1 MPTLLHRHFCCLRG
15 DPKESA
21 AHLYELHQVQQVP
34 VQSCARLRQTGP
46 HHPLSQHRC
55 MPIPD
60 SFPIPTCSRCHA
72 EFFDVRTREALAPLL
87 HERYPEQLRQ
97 RAKQA
102 IDILMLHISQ
112 RRLELLIGLSQGYL
126 SRLRIGAGNPS
137 AELVSHLAML
147 AHDPK
152 TRLAE
157 LERYWAVS
165 VGRLQVS
172 VTTAPS
178 NTVLSSGSLNC

>member
-1 MPTLLHRHFCCLRG
+1 MSFARCSRCQSKAVRSYARPGRTIRYRNI
-15 DPKESA
+15 A
-21 AHLYELHQVQQVP
+21 AM
-34 VQSCARLRQTGP
+34 A
-46 HHPLSQHRC
+46 
-55 MPIPD
+55 IPD

-72 EFFDVRTREALAPLL
+72 EFFDVRTTEALAPLL
-87 HERYPEQLRQ
+87 HDQYQEQLRQ

-102 IDILMLHISQ
+102 IDTLMMHISQ

-126 SRLRIGAGNPS
+126 SRLRIGTGNPS

-157 LERYWAVS
+157 LERYWT
-165 VGRLQVS
+165 VGL
-172 VTTAPS
+172 
-178 NTVLSSGSLNC
+178 

>member
-1 MPTLLHRHFCCLRG
+1 
-15 DPKESA
+15 
-21 AHLYELHQVQQVP
+21 
-34 VQSCARLRQTGP
+34 
-46 HHPLSQHRC
+46 

-72 EFFDVRTREALAPLL
+72 EFFDARASEALALLL
-87 HERYPEQLRQ
+87 HEQYLEQLRE

-157 LERYWAVS
+157 LERYWAV
-165 VGRLQVS
+165 GL
-172 VTTAPS
+172 
-178 NTVLSSGSLNC
+178 

>member
-1 MPTLLHRHFCCLRG
+1 
-15 DPKESA
+15 
-21 AHLYELHQVQQVP
+21 
-34 VQSCARLRQTGP
+34 
-46 HHPLSQHRC
+46 

-72 EFFDVRTREALAPLL
+72 EFFDVRTTEALAPLL

-112 RRLELLIGLSQGYL
+112 RRLELLIGQSQGYL

-165 VGRLQVS
+165 VGRL
-172 VTTAPS
+172 
-178 NTVLSSGSLNC
+178 

>member
-1 MPTLLHRHFCCLRG
+1 MSFARCRRCQSKAVRSYARPGRTIRYRNV
-15 DPKESA
+15 A
-21 AHLYELHQVQQVP
+21 A
-34 VQSCARLRQTGP
+34 
-46 HHPLSQHRC
+46 

-72 EFFDVRTREALAPLL
+72 EFFEPSTLEALDLLL
-87 HERYPEQLRQ
+87 HQQYLEQLRQ

-126 SRLRIGAGNPS
+126 SRFRIGAGNPS

-157 LERYWAVS
+157 LERYWAV
-165 VGRLQVS
+165 GL
-172 VTTAPS
+172 
-178 NTVLSSGSLNC
+178 

>member
-1 MPTLLHRHFCCLRG
+1 ML
-15 DPKESA
+15 
-21 AHLYELHQVQQVP
+21 
-34 VQSCARLRQTGP
+34 
-46 HHPLSQHRC
+46 
-55 MPIPD
+55 IPD

-72 EFFDVRTREALAPLL
+72 EFFDVRTTEALAPLL
-87 HERYPEQLRQ
+87 HERYQEQLRQ

-165 VGRLQVS
+165 VGRL
-172 VTTAPS
+172 
-178 NTVLSSGSLNC
+178 

>member
-1 MPTLLHRHFCCLRG
+1 MGTSAVYAQIGRIARHVSMSFTKCSKCQSKAVRSYARPG
-15 DPKESA
+15 RTIRYRNIA
-21 AHLYELHQVQQVP
+21 A
-34 VQSCARLRQTGP
+34 
-46 HHPLSQHRC
+46 

-72 EFFDVRTREALAPLL
+72 EFFDARTSEALAPLL
-87 HERYPEQLRQ
+87 HEQYLEQLRQ
-97 RAKQA
+97 CAKQA
-102 IDILMLHISQ
+102 IDTLMMHISQ

-157 LERYWAVS
+157 LERYWAI
-165 VGRLQVS
+165 L
-172 VTTAPS
+172 
-178 NTVLSSGSLNC
+178 L

>member
-1 MPTLLHRHFCCLRG
+1 MSLTKCSKC
-15 DPKESA
+15 
-21 AHLYELHQVQQVP
+21 
-34 VQSCARLRQTGP
+34 QSKAVRSYARPGRTIRYRNVA
-46 HHPLSQHRC
+46 S

-72 EFFDVRTREALAPLL
+72 EFFEPSTLEALDLLL
-87 HERYPEQLRQ
+87 HQQYLEQLRQ

-102 IDILMLHISQ
+102 IDTLMMHISQ

-157 LERYWAVS
+157 LERYWAI
-165 VGRLQVS
+165 L
-172 VTTAPS
+172 
-178 NTVLSSGSLNC
+178 L